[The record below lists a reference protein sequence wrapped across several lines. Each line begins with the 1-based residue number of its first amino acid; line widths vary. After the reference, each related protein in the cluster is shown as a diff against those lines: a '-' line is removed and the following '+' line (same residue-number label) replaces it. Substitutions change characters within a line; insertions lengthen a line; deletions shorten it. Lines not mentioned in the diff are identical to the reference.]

1 MRYVH
6 DNGTVIDVKSPI
18 RGAKWRP
25 LDVEA
30 TPVTTEKEAKPAKK
44 PAKKKN

>member
-25 LDVEA
+25 LEA
-30 TPVTTEKEAKPAKK
+30 TPVTEKADKPAKK

>member
-6 DNGTVIDVKSPI
+6 ENGTVIDVKSPI
-18 RGAKWRP
+18 RGARWRP

-30 TPVTTEKEAKPAKK
+30 KPVTEKEAKPAKK
-44 PAKKKN
+44 PAAKKKT